1 MNSRING
8 EKRQKKTGTSD
19 CQLLKVVSSIT
30 IMPIFFSEKTY
41 LNYYLKLGKKFT
53 QYILVGRIQNS
64 YQCF

>member
-30 IMPIFFSEKTY
+30 IMY
-41 LNYYLKLGKKFT
+41 KLGKKFT
-53 QYILVGRIQNS
+53 QYILVGRTQNS